1 MPTYLPDRPARR
13 AAVFPE
19 RALDAAFEQRTPRS
33 VWERVLRWALV
44 ALIALGAAWLL
55 WRFGRLVAYLG
66 VGVLLAYVMR
76 PLVDRFQGVG
86 LAPVPAIGGAFVV
99 VFGLLGILV
108 TYLVPFLTAQV
119 VDLLAQF
126 GSTNPGA
133 VPALERAAASL
144 ETWLRAYVP
153 LQPGAL
159 ETSLEGVVG
168 ALFGTD
174 RLANLADSVVSVFT
188 NLFYAVVV
196 VPFVTFFVLKDGTA
210 IRRHLLGLVPNRYFE
225 ITLALLEKI
234 ESSLGRY
241 FRALL
246 LQCLS
251 VGAVASVLLF
261 VVGLDYALAIGI
273 FAGLANT
280 IPYFGPII
288 GLLSGSLVGVVQTGD
303 LSLVPGVLIA
313 MVLTQIADNVFFQ
326 PYIFSRAAHLHPLII
341 LFVVL
346 IGADVAGIVG
356 MLVAIPLTTTI
367 RVAVQQVR
375 WSLRNYRTLRPA
387 R

>member
-1 MPTYLPDRPARR
+1 MPTYLPDRPPRR
-13 AAVFPE
+13 APVLPE

-33 VWERVLRWALV
+33 LGERVLRWAFWLLL
-44 ALIALGAAWLL
+44 AFATAWLL
-55 WRFGRLVAYLG
+55 WRFGRLVAYLV
-66 VGVLLAYVMR
+66 VGVTLAYIMR
-76 PLVDRFQGVG
+76 PLVDRFQGFG
-86 LAPVPAIGGAFVV
+86 LAPVPAIASSFVL

-126 GSTNPGA
+126 GSANPEA
-133 VPALERAAASL
+133 APALERAAASL

-153 LQPGAL
+153 LEAGAL
-159 ETSLEGVVG
+159 EASLKDVVG
-168 ALFGTD
+168 TLFGTD

-188 NLFYAVVV
+188 NLFYAFVV
-196 VPFVTFFVLKDGTA
+196 VPFVTFFVLKDGTS
-210 IRRHLLGLVPNRYFE
+210 IRRRMLGLVPNRYFE

-234 ESSLGRY
+234 ETNLGRY

-246 LQCLS
+246 LQCIS

-280 IPYFGPII
+280 IPYFGPLI
-288 GLLSGSLVGVVQTGD
+288 GLLTGSLVGVVQTGD
-303 LSLVPGVLIA
+303 LSLLPGVFVA
-313 MVLTQIADNVFFQ
+313 MLLTQVADNVFFQ
-326 PYIFSRAAHLHPLII
+326 PYIFSRAAHLHPLVI

-346 IGADVAGIVG
+346 IGADLAGIVG

-367 RVAVQQVR
+367 RVSVQQVR
-375 WSLRNYRTLRPA
+375 WSLGNYRTLRAA